1 MSSDIHLLVAL
12 TPHGYGH
19 AAMTAPV
26 INALR
31 RNLPGLRLT
40 LQTATPR
47 DWLESRYDGP
57 FDLIADTPDFG
68 LKMTSAMAVQAEES
82 ADAYRALHSDFDGVV
97 AAEAARMTR
106 LGINLVLAN
115 IPYVSLAAA
124 RLAGIPAVALSC
136 LNWADMY
143 DTYCGDR
150 PEAPAILSQ
159 MRLAYEQAAFF
170 LCPAPSIPM
179 PHLSNIRPIGPIA
192 RLGADCRGELRQQLG
207 LAEDAKVGLIAF
219 GGMSSGLSFAD
230 WPGVPGWTWVVTGD
244 GGGHPDLIDR
254 AAVDMSF
261 TSILRSC
268 DVVVSK
274 PGYGTFAEVAVN
286 GVPLLYLPRPG
297 WPETPHL
304 AGWLAEHG
312 RCQAIEV
319 ADLFSAEA
327 LQGQLRKLFSNP
339 IKPLVDPSGGEEGA
353 RAILALLAEMG
364 HIQM

>member
-26 INALR
+26 VNALR
-31 RNLPGLRLT
+31 RHLPGLRLT

-47 DWLESRYDGP
+47 AWLESRYDGP
-57 FDLIADTPDFG
+57 FDLISDTPDFG
-68 LKMTSAMAVQAEES
+68 LKMSSAMAVQAEES
-82 ADAYRALHSDFDGVV
+82 AAAYRALHRDFDGVV
-97 AAEAARMTR
+97 AAEAARMSG
-106 LGINLVLAN
+106 LGIDLVLAN

-150 PEAPAILSQ
+150 PEAPAIISQ
-159 MRLAYEQAAFF
+159 MLQAYEQAEFF
-170 LCPAPSIPM
+170 MCPAPSVPM

-192 RLGADCRGELRQQLG
+192 RLGDDCRRELRQQLG
-207 LAEDAKVGLIAF
+207 LAQDAKLGLIAF

-230 WPGVPGWTWVVTGD
+230 WPGLPGWTWVVTDDAAGR
-244 GGGHPDLIDR
+244 PDLIAR
-254 AAVDMSF
+254 EAVDMTF
-261 TSILRSC
+261 TNILRSC

-274 PGYGTFAEVAVN
+274 PGYGTFAEAAVN

-319 ADLFSAEA
+319 DDLFSAEA
-327 LQGQLRKLFSNP
+327 LASQLQKLFSYP
-339 IKPLVDPSGGEEGA
+339 AKPLADPSGGEEGA
-353 RAILALLAEMG
+353 QAILTLLVKLG
-364 HIQM
+364 RIQK